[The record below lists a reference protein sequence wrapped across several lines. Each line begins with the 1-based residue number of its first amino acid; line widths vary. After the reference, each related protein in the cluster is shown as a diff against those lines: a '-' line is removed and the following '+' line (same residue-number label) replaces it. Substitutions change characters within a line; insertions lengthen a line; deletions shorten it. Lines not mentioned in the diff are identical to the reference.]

1 MNAQRRKAL
10 KAVVKKLEALD
21 ELRQEVKEMLEAVR
35 DEESEALANMPEGLQ
50 ESERGQQMQEYIDTM
65 DSAMDDLDM
74 MDVESI
80 WDQLNDIV
88 QG

>member
-1 MNAQRRKAL
+1 MNAQRRKDL

-35 DEESEALANMPEGLQ
+35 DEEAEALSNMPEGLQ
-50 ESERGQQMQEYIDTM
+50 ESERGQRMQEYIDTM
-65 DSAMDDLDM
+65 DSALDDLDM

-88 QG
+88 TG